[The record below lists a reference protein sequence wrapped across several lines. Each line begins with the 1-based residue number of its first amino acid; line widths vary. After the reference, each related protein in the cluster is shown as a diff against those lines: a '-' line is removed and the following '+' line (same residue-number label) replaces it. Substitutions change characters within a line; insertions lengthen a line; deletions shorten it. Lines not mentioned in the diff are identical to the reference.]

1 MTAAFF
7 ISSTH
12 FSLRGVQRTHPTVQN
27 ISSVFPLPALTIKSF
42 SVILKDRRKI
52 MPDETLKKQ
61 LYHRLRTRIAS
72 GEFSNGRLPS
82 LRTLAKQY
90 NTSPGSIRDALQLLE
105 LKHLISAKHGRGY
118 FILPPK
124 EKPLSQLLILGETKY
139 RNPFFSEIHTQI
151 CMHPDNS
158 LMLEPAPHWNEMSKA
173 QQLTKLNRYAELPV
187 QAIFFPGNMLGKFT
201 PDDIRALH
209 AHTRMYYYLRPAPSL
224 LQAGIPGATY
234 DEYLIGYKGIRHLLD
249 VGCRTLLACI
259 PPEAEERAEGAAA
272 ALEES
277 LISARLLFHDD
288 STLEN
293 SAQSD
298 LLRAHE
304 IDGIFFASDDH
315 ALRELP
321 LLQSY
326 GYRIPED
333 LAVLGCFDT
342 VTRDKPESTLSSLD
356 IRPELIINKIWG
368 MYQEK
373 IHEAQITV
381 PPVLSPRASTL
392 RFHASKHRPQP
403 EVIRLSSRGISLHQ
417 TLDFFLPKLLELAPD
432 AAVVLLG
439 ISDMVHPAHL
449 KEVSQYEKDLN
460 TLLEKLSSIRCKPV
474 ICDLYLCDE
483 SKLFERHDR
492 NAYYGLRNPNE
503 RIRAANKIIHETTRK
518 YGAACYRLSAQVEK
532 HGGLNPDGEHLEES
546 AQKILAES
554 LAKLL
559 HPLAP
564 RRIVCLGDSNT
575 FGCYGNRSYVDF
587 LRVNLLTE
595 GEN

>member
-1 MTAAFF
+1 
-7 ISSTH
+7 
-12 FSLRGVQRTHPTVQN
+12 
-27 ISSVFPLPALTIKSF
+27 
-42 SVILKDRRKI
+42 
-52 MPDETLKKQ
+52 
-61 LYHRLRTRIAS
+61 
-72 GEFSNGRLPS
+72 
-82 LRTLAKQY
+82 
-90 NTSPGSIRDALQLLE
+90 
-105 LKHLISAKHGRGY
+105 
-118 FILPPK
+118 
-124 EKPLSQLLILGETKY
+124 
-139 RNPFFSEIHTQI
+139 
-151 CMHPDNS
+151 
-158 LMLEPAPHWNEMSKA
+158 
-173 QQLTKLNRYAELPV
+173 
-187 QAIFFPGNMLGKFT
+187 
-201 PDDIRALH
+201 
-209 AHTRMYYYLRPAPSL
+209 
-224 LQAGIPGATY
+224 
-234 DEYLIGYKGIRHLLD
+234 RHLLD

-259 PPEAEERAEGAAA
+259 PPEAGKRAEGAAA

-288 STLEN
+288 SALEN

-342 VTRDKPESTLSSLD
+342 VTRGKPESTLSSLD

-373 IHEAQITV
+373 LPEAQITV
-381 PPVLSPRASTL
+381 PPVISARASTL
-392 RFHASKHRPQP
+392 RFHASKHRLQP
-403 EVIRLSSRGISLHQ
+403 EIIRLSSRGISLHQ
-417 TLDFFLPKLLELAPD
+417 TLDFYLPKLLELAPD

-460 TLLEKLSSIRCKPV
+460 TLLEKLSSIRCRPV

-483 SKLFERHDR
+483 SKLFERHEKS
-492 NAYYGLRNPNE
+492 AYYGLRNPNE

-587 LRVNLLTE
+587 LKVNLLTR
-595 GEN
+595 GEI